1 MQTTPNLPNS
11 CKTSGH
17 CFRKRKDGN
26 LDYKKT
32 VEVRCSRCNAPEKSI
47 AVRKRTA

>member
-1 MQTTPNLPNS
+1 MQTTTNLPEC

-17 CFRKRKDGN
+17 CFRSKKHW

-32 VEVRCSRCNAPEKSI
+32 VEVTCSRCGAPEVKK
-47 AVRKRTA
+47 VRR

>member
-1 MQTTPNLPNS
+1 MAQSTKNLPDS

-17 CFRKRKDGN
+17 HFRPKKHW

-32 VEVRCSRCNAPEKSI
+32 VEVRCSRCGTVQTK
-47 AVRKRTA
+47 VRR